1 MRWRLRDA
9 AGRAELVVAVACL
22 ATAVALIFAAASSS
36 ESSGS
41 LEQRAQAVAATLK
54 CPVCHDLSAA
64 DSPAP
69 AAQEMRSQIAAD
81 LRAGKTPD
89 QIRAAFVASYGEWIL
104 LSPPKRELNL
114 LPWLAPG
121 LLGLAGLVLLA
132 FGIRRWSGPGS
143 SEEEGEGSQV
153 PEPTDGDRRLVQE
166 ALVNMRSEIE

>member
-1 MRWRLRDA
+1 MRWRLPDA

-22 ATAVALIFAAASSS
+22 VTAVALVFAAASSS
-36 ESSGS
+36 ERSGS

-69 AAQEMRSQIAAD
+69 AAQEMRAQIAAD

-132 FGIRRWSGPGS
+132 FGIRRWSGPGA
-143 SEEEGEGSQV
+143 SEEEAEASEV
-153 PEPTDGDRRLVQE
+153 PDPTDGDRRLVQE
-166 ALVNMRSEIE
+166 ALVDLRSEIE